1 MSVPRMHADDLER
14 LADLTAQ
21 RVGSRSAPAAVPLL
35 DAKAAA
41 ELLGVPASW
50 VLAEARVD
58 RIPHIRLGKYVRFE
72 TDQLEAWWR
81 SRARGPWRSD
91 SIVATSA
98 RASEAGAR
106 PASAGSDAP

>member
-1 MSVPRMHADDLER
+1 MHPDDLER

-21 RVGSRSAPAAVPLL
+21 RVGSRSVPSTLALL

-50 VLAEARVD
+50 VLAEARAD
-58 RIPHIRLGKYVRFE
+58 RIPHVRLGKYVRFE
-72 TDQLEAWWR
+72 SDQLEAWWR

-91 SIVATSA
+91 STAATSA
-98 RASEAGAR
+98 RASEAGTR
-106 PASAGSDAP
+106 PASAGSGSA